1 MIVFETSY
9 HAGHRLHRDAVI
21 GRMTQDGDNVKDV
34 KDDAGMT
41 QDGDNVIVR
50 IKMAS
55 ENEWKGKP

>member
-1 MIVFETSY
+1 MPVIGS
-9 HAGHRLHRDAVI
+9 I
-21 GRMTQDGDNVKDV
+21 GRMTQGR
-34 KDDAGMT
+34 MT